1 MNTLYEQ
8 LVEQIKKIDRDDLS
22 NDVTKDA
29 SVKEVEKQKVYIWL
43 RVFLKDDASD
53 VKEGDDFTITYTK
66 SGEQLNSKFMCFGKV
81 NSFKDNGNNQ
91 IQTISEDDP
100 KVIILMIDENDIQ
113 NGEHIPFIRTLF
125 KISKHF
131 EYQVY
136 RRDELV
142 FKNERSGQILE
153 YIDCEF

>member
-1 MNTLYEQ
+1 
-8 LVEQIKKIDRDDLS
+8 
-22 NDVTKDA
+22 
-29 SVKEVEKQKVYIWL
+29 
-43 RVFLKDDASD
+43 
-53 VKEGDDFTITYTK
+53 
-66 SGEQLNSKFMCFGKV
+66 MCFGKI
-81 NSFKDNGNNQ
+81 NSFKDNGDNQ

-100 KVIILMIDENDIQ
+100 KVAILMIDEEEIQ

-142 FKNERSGQILE
+142 FKNERSGQSLE

>member
-1 MNTLYEQ
+1 MNDLYEQ
-8 LVEQIKKIDRDDLS
+8 LVEQIKKIDRTDLT
-22 NDVTKDA
+22 NDVSDDA
-29 SVKEVEKQKVYIWL
+29 VIQEVEKQKVYIWL
-43 RVFLKDDASD
+43 RVFLKEELKD

-66 SGEQLNSKFMCFGKV
+66 SGEQLKSKFMCFGKI
-81 NSFKDNGNNQ
+81 NSFKDNGDNQ

-100 KVIILMIDENDIQ
+100 KVVILMIDEGEIQ

-142 FKNERSGQILE
+142 FKNERSGQSLE